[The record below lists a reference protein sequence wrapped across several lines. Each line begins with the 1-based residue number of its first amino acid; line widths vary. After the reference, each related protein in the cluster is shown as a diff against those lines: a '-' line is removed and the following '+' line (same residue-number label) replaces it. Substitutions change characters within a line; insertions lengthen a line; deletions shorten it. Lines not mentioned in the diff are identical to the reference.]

1 MITRTK
7 LNLHN
12 DQNALEVE
20 LRKYIRK
27 NNECISTKQ
36 DEIIKMMTDLNS
48 EDNLKGIQDEEK
60 STTKTF
66 SITQNEL
73 NVSTSE
79 KMQMTEQQDLDN
91 DHSREKDKGDLRD
104 KIALEEAI
112 VDDDIIL
119 DRILEN
125 IVTESD
131 EKSHSFEK
139 I

>member
-1 MITRTK
+1 M
-7 LNLHN
+7 NLHN

-27 NNECISTKQ
+27 NNGCISTKQ

-48 EDNLKGIQDEEK
+48 KENLMGKQDEEK

-79 KMQMTEQQDLDN
+79 KMQITEQQDLDN
-91 DHSREKDKGDLRD
+91 DHNREKDRGDLRD

-131 EKSHSFEK
+131 ERTVSVER